1 MKQLILIL
9 LLAVLST
16 AAFSQKVGYLNSG
29 MVMSA
34 MPEVMAANSELE
46 VFQKQY
52 ENRIKAMVEDYQKKG
67 MELQRRIQAGEVAP
81 KAQEEE
87 IAKLQAEEEKIGALE
102 QEMRQKINE
111 KQEALVAPLIKR
123 MQDGIDA
130 IAKEEG
136 LLYVLDASPG
146 NGVLLYADPSLDVT
160 EKVMAKMGISL
171 PAAEEE

>member
-1 MKQLILIL
+1 
-9 LLAVLST
+9 
-16 AAFSQKVGYLNSG
+16 
-29 MVMSA
+29 MSA
-34 MPEVMAANSELE
+34 MPEVLAANSELE

-102 QEMRQKINE
+102 QEMRQKISE

-160 EKVMAKMGISL
+160 EKVMAKMGITL
-171 PAAEEE
+171 PVAEEK

>member
-1 MKQLILIL
+1 MKHLILIL
-9 LLAVLST
+9 ILAGLST
-16 AAFSQKVGYLNSG
+16 AGFSQKVGYLNSG

-111 KQEALVAPLIKR
+111 KQEALVAPLIQR

-160 EKVMAKMGISL
+160 EKVMAKMGLSL
-171 PAAEEE
+171 PVAEEK